1 MHESSEMQALE
12 LEQITLDYGRRRV
25 IYDVS
30 LTVQSGQVLV
40 VTGRNGSGKSSLL
53 RVMCGLQRASAGH
66 VWLHA
71 AGQRYAP
78 LQMRH
83 AIGWMAPDLMLYR
96 ELSGH
101 ENLRFFA
108 DVRGLDIPD
117 STLDVLLAD
126 VGLAGRGGDLVAT
139 YSSGMTH
146 RLRYAYA
153 LLHQPA
159 LLLLDEPSVMLDQS
173 GHELLERVVT
183 RQRTHGI
190 TVIATNDPR
199 EVRFA
204 DMTVALEEAV

>member
-1 MHESSEMQALE
+1 MQALE
-12 LEQITLDYGRRRV
+12 LDQITLDYGQRRV

-30 LTVQSGQVLV
+30 LTVSTGQVLV

-53 RVMCGLQRASAGH
+53 RVMCGLQRPTHGAVWCHHAGYR
-66 VWLHA
+66 
-71 AGQRYAP
+71 QTP
-78 LQMRH
+78 LAMRH

-96 ELSGH
+96 ELTGH

-117 STLDVLLAD
+117 ATLGALLVD
-126 VGLAGRGGDLVAT
+126 VGLAGRGADLVAT
-139 YSSGMTH
+139 YSSGMMH

-173 GHELLERVVT
+173 GHELLERVVM
-183 RQRTHGI
+183 RQRQHGI

-199 EVRFA
+199 ETRFA
-204 DMTVALEEAV
+204 DITLALEEAV

>member
-1 MHESSEMQALE
+1 MQALE
-12 LEQITLDYGRRRV
+12 LEHITLDYGRRRV

-30 LTVQSGQVLV
+30 LRVNQGQVLV

-53 RVMCGLQRASAGH
+53 RVICGLQTASEGQ
-66 VWLHA
+66 VWLHDD
-71 AGQRYAP
+71 GVQQAP
-78 LQMRH
+78 RAMRH

-96 ELSGH
+96 ELTGH

-117 STLDVLLAD
+117 ATLDALLAD

-159 LLLLDEPSVMLDQS
+159 LLLLDE
-173 GHELLERVVT
+173 
-183 RQRTHGI
+183 
-190 TVIATNDPR
+190 
-199 EVRFA
+199 
-204 DMTVALEEAV
+204 

>member
-1 MHESSEMQALE
+1 MQALE
-12 LEQITLDYGRRRV
+12 LDQITLDYGRRRV

-30 LTVQSGQVLV
+30 LRVNHGQVLV

-53 RVMCGLQRASAGH
+53 RVICGLQRPSHGS
-66 VWLHA
+66 VWLHTDT
-71 AGQRYAP
+71 QRYAP
-78 LQMRH
+78 LAARH

-96 ELSGH
+96 ELTGH

-108 DVRGLDIPD
+108 DVRGLDLAD
-117 STLDVLLAD
+117 AALEALLVD

-173 GHELLERVVT
+173 GHDLLERVVAQQ
-183 RQRTHGI
+183 RQRGI

-199 EVRFA
+199 ETRFA
-204 DMTVALEEAV
+204 DITLALEDAI